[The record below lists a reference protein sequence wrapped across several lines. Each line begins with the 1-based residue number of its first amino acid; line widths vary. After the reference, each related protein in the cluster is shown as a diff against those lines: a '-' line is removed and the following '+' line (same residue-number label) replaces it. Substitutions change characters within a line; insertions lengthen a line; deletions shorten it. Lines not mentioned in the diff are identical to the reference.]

1 MVGDLFMI
9 NIGDMLPVDG
19 NLVQSSEILM
29 DESSITG
36 ESDLIKKNV
45 AKDYSKGNKS
55 TPFMISG
62 SKCMDG
68 SGIMLVAAVGVNT

>member
-1 MVGDLFMI
+1 MVGDLNMI

-19 NLVQSSEILM
+19 ILVQSSEILM

-45 AKDYSKGNKS
+45 PKDYSKGNKS